1 MFRKDVTASQLTLI
15 SGGVAVFSV
24 PGVAANIKIIFA
36 ETFAS

>member
-1 MFRKDVTASQLTLI
+1 MFRKDVTASQLTLM
-15 SGGVAVFSV
+15 SFAVFSV